1 MRLLTRCP
9 TCKQELVAK
18 VLSCPDCGLEISN
31 IFELS
36 PFDYLDTANTDFL
49 MCFLKSRGNLKAV
62 QEALG
67 ISYPTAKKQLDR
79 VITALGM
86 ANENV
91 EVLNMGSFH
100 ATSGTDTSTLIRN
113 KLIEAGG
120 KAIVYSYKNI
130 PYEIHLSESGTGF
143 NCDALS
149 PIYFYEF
156 RVFDI
161 IVDLLKSEG
170 GEASKGQ
177 PRKYKVGSEKCN
189 EHTVAGAIALNYFNK
204 VKGETVLDPQSVLDA
219 ILVWADIAE
228 NGRGSIRLTENY
240 RKLVNYHV

>member
-1 MRLLTRCP
+1 
-9 TCKQELVAK
+9 
-18 VLSCPDCGLEISN
+18 
-31 IFELS
+31 
-36 PFDYLDTANTDFL
+36 
-49 MCFLKSRGNLKAV
+49 
-62 QEALG
+62 
-67 ISYPTAKKQLDR
+67 
-79 VITALGM
+79 
-86 ANENV
+86 
-91 EVLNMGSFH
+91 MGSFH
-100 ATSGTDTSTLIRN
+100 ATSGTDASTLIRN

-120 KAIVYSYKNI
+120 KTIVYSYKNI

-161 IVDLLKSEG
+161 MVDLLKSEG
-170 GEASKGQ
+170 GEAPKGQ
-177 PRKYKVGSEKCN
+177 PRKYKVGSENCN
-189 EHTVAGAIALNYFNK
+189 EHTVAGAIALKYFNK